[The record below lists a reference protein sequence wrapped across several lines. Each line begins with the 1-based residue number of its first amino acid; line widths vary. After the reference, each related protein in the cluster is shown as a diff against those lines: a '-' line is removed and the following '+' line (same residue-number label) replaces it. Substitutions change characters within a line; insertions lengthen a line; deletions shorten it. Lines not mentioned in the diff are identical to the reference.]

1 MRKDRQRQR
10 RSKSIHQ
17 RQETGQ
23 ARRQTNMDGVVE
35 RKMIGGRQINLEMAG
50 NAGWGWGSQEEF

>member
-10 RSKSIHQ
+10 RSKCIHQ

-35 RKMIGGRQINLEMAG
+35 RKMLIDHSVEALGQQREGLGADRSI
-50 NAGWGWGSQEEF
+50 